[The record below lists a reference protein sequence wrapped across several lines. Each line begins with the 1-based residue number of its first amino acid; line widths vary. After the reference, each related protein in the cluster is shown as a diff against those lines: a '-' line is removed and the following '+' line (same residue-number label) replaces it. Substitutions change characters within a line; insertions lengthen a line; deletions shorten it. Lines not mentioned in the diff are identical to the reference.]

1 MKPLVVLPYTV
12 YEVMVQ
18 FAGGVTAVQ
27 LRLIPLE
34 ETAVAVNPLGADGTV
49 VHDVPGMVRAMVAE
63 CVTEPSTPLIEMF
76 VVPGGVLVCA
86 LKFTTLVPLALSEEG
101 AKLALTPEGRL
112 LALRDTLPV
121 RPPT

>member
-1 MKPLVVLPYTV
+1 
-12 YEVMVQ
+12 MVQ

-27 LRLIPLE
+27 LKLMPLE
-34 ETAVAVNPLGADGTV
+34 EAAVAVSPVGDDGTV
-49 VHDVPGMVRAMVAE
+49 VHELEPGTVRVMVAE
-63 CVTEPSTPLIEMF
+63 CVIDPSTPLIEIF

-86 LKFTTLVPLALSEEG
+86 LKFTTLVPLALSDEG
-101 AKLALTPEGRL
+101 AKLALTPDGRL